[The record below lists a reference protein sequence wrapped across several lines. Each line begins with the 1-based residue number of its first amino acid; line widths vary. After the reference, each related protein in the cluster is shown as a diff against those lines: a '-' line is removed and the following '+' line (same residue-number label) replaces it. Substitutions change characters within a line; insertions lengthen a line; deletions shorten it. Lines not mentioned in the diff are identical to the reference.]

1 MSGRHV
7 DSPEPAGGAGE
18 AAHSGAGAAHAAGTS
33 EDSGTSVAG
42 VGAGTGGAATRG
54 RADGRRTQKPGRRRT
69 LLIVVIVA
77 VIGVAAIV
85 TVLLIQNQ
93 RQSQAEPEVPDPV
106 TTTLPAPT
114 PAGEPVEVSEQ
125 SPLVQALPTT
135 VLDHVLTELA
145 ADQGAFA
152 DHEALEGWFLTYSAP
167 GSDIEVHVLQWESA
181 AEAAAYVEDVASSPE
196 GLADGEGRRSGD
208 VAVQGESVG
217 RYEIGV
223 LAGEQETVEPSTPA
237 GDDTEPAATPEP
249 LGPGMA
255 VWSNG
260 TVAFVATGDAGR
272 LAQFYD
278 NYPF

>member
-18 AAHSGAGAAHAAGTS
+18 AAHSGAGTSGRTAAH
-33 EDSGTSVAG
+33 SGTA
-42 VGAGTGGAATRG
+42 GAGTGGTTA
-54 RADGRRTQKPGRRRT
+54 GRRVQKPGRGRV

-77 VIGVAAIV
+77 LVVVAAIV

-106 TTTLPAPT
+106 TTTLPTPT
-114 PAGEPVEVSEQ
+114 PAGDPMEVSEDSQ
-125 SPLVQALPTT
+125 LVQALPTT

-145 ADQGAFA
+145 ADQDAFA
-152 DHEALEGWFLTYSAP
+152 EHEALEGWFLTYSAP

-181 AEAAAYVEDVASSPE
+181 DEAAAHAEDVASGPE
-196 GLADGEGRRSGD
+196 GLSDGEGRRSGD

-223 LAGEQETVEPSTPA
+223 LAGEQQPAEPSTPA
-237 GDDTEPAATPEP
+237 EDDSEPLATPEP

-255 VWSNG
+255 VWRNG
-260 TVAFVATGDAGR
+260 TVVFVATGDAGR